1 MVKSQKY
8 TFTFDPRT
16 NAKTDCMTLIQ
27 HKDEQVRF
35 QQQVDNARQ
44 YVLPFIEQS
53 LPITA
58 NLRVLDIGC
67 GDGGVL
73 LPFLERGCTCTGIEL
88 DTLKSSFALRF
99 LDAFVQS
106 GQVEIV
112 NQNIYEEAALETYAG
127 QFDLIILKDVVE
139 HIPDQERFIPY
150 LKKFLKPGG
159 FVYFGFPPWY
169 MPHGGHQQVC
179 QHKLLTVL
187 PWFHL
192 LPRPLYKG
200 FLKAFGE
207 PEGVVK
213 ELLEIKDTGISI
225 ERFERIVRNSG
236 YTIPLKKHYLI
247 NPIYQYKF
255 GWKPKEQYRFVSAIP
270 FFRNFMTT
278 CVYYLIKS

>member
-1 MVKSQKY
+1 
-8 TFTFDPRT
+8 
-16 NAKTDCMTLIQ
+16 MTLIQ

-35 QQQVDNARQ
+35 QQQVENARD
-44 YVLPFIEQS
+44 YLIPFIEQA
-53 LPITA
+53 LPIDSS
-58 NLRVLDIGC
+58 LKVLDIGC

-73 LPFLERGCTCTGIEL
+73 LPFLEKGCTCTGIEL
-88 DTLKSSFALRF
+88 DTLKSSFAEKF
-99 LDAFVQS
+99 LASFIEK

-112 NQNIYEEAALETYAG
+112 NQNIYEEAALEKYSG

-150 LKKFLKPGG
+150 LKKFLRPGG
-159 FVYFGFPPWY
+159 YVFFGFPPWY

-179 QHKLLTVL
+179 QNKLLTVL

-192 LPRPLYKG
+192 LPVPLYRG

-207 PEGVVK
+207 PEPVIK

-225 ERFERIVRNSG
+225 ERFERIVKKNG
-236 YTIPLKKHYLI
+236 YTIPLQTHYLV

-255 GWKPKEQYRFVSAIP
+255 GWKPRKQLSFIKAIP
-270 FFRNFMTT
+270 FFRNFVTT
-278 CVYYLIKS
+278 CVYYLIKN